1 VASVDKQAPSIKSGK
16 PDGDFAQ
23 QGVFFD
29 VLLGGR

>member
-1 VASVDKQAPSIKSGK
+1 MRRIQKKSGK